1 MNAKFK
7 KYITPNNLT
16 LARLVLSIGFFVLL
30 AFANPSSRSPWYF
43 DLAVAVFIL
52 AGISDLV
59 DGYLAR
65 RYGMETSIGRL
76 LDPFVDKIMIG
87 GSFIFFCGP
96 NFVVDGKNVTDIAP
110 WIVTIIIA
118 RELLVTTLR
127 GHSEANG
134 HAFPAMFWGKVK
146 MFLQTAT
153 VVVVLISIAHFSQE
167 PWARQARLAFIWAM
181 VISTL
186 LSMIGYITKF
196 YSTHKAELTQPA
208 NFQPYPLAASETKPE
223 PPTEVKSAEIP
234 TPPPTQE

>member
-134 HAFPAMFWGKVK
+134 HAFPAMFWGKIK
-146 MFLQTAT
+146 MFLQTVT

-167 PWARQARLAFIWAM
+167 AWARHVRLGFIWAM

-208 NFQPYPLAASETKPE
+208 NFQPYPLTAPEPKPE
-223 PPTEVKSAEIP
+223 PSTEVKPAE
-234 TPPPTQE
+234 TPAPPQE